1 MVSLSALKI
10 YEADFLKY
18 DTFVKSSLVILMI
31 VIFLQSSKKLAHN
44 NNASRQKDAKK
55 YIERKGPVKNYLPEN
70 EAKLS
75 PIDTAFSFMHATVFE
90 NHRKSLIQHCERSEL
105 RLYFEWTKVHQK
117 SQKSSF

>member
-44 NNASRQKDAKK
+44 NASRQKDAKK
-55 YIERKGPVKNYLPEN
+55 STLKGSSE
-70 EAKLS
+70 KLS
-75 PIDTAFSFMHATVFE
+75 AGKRGEAFA
-90 NHRKSLIQHCERSEL
+90 N
-105 RLYFEWTKVHQK
+105 
-117 SQKSSF
+117 

>member
-31 VIFLQSSKKLAHN
+31 VIFLQSISKKLAH

-55 YIERKGPVKNYLPEN
+55 YIERV
-70 EAKLS
+70 
-75 PIDTAFSFMHATVFE
+75 
-90 NHRKSLIQHCERSEL
+90 Q
-105 RLYFEWTKVHQK
+105 
-117 SQKSSF
+117 

>member
-1 MVSLSALKI
+1 
-10 YEADFLKY
+10 
-18 DTFVKSSLVILMI
+18 MI
-31 VIFLQSSKKLAHN
+31 VIFLQSSKKLAH

-90 NHRKSLIQHCERSEL
+90 NQRKSLIQRCERSEL

-117 SQKSSF
+117 CQK

>member
-44 NNASRQKDAKK
+44 NASRQKDAKK
-55 YIERKGPVKNYLPEN
+55 YIERV
-70 EAKLS
+70 
-75 PIDTAFSFMHATVFE
+75 
-90 NHRKSLIQHCERSEL
+90 Q
-105 RLYFEWTKVHQK
+105 
-117 SQKSSF
+117 